1 MLKGSTDY
9 LRLAAALLAL
19 LLPSCAGQVA
29 PPGGP
34 PDTVPPRIIRTIPD
48 TNAVG
53 VWPERIVIE
62 FSEYVDRRSV
72 EESIF
77 LSPDLGALE
86 FDWSGRELEI
96 AFTERLRDS
105 VTYVLNVGTDVVDIR
120 AGNRMASGFS
130 LAFSTGPKIDNA
142 AIAGRVFDASP
153 EGVLVFAYRL
163 DGRNPDT
170 LDPALVRPDYI
181 TQTGREGAFLLS
193 HLADGLYRLIAVRDQ
208 YKNLLYEKQ
217 VDAYGVARRDYSA
230 NASDQETGSIWIRL
244 AREDTT
250 RPFLSSV
257 SPAGGRQILLRFS
270 EPLDSLSL
278 LGTVVEVRDTLS
290 EQPVPVQAL
299 YPLGPGW
306 LELGALLEMMPVEGR
321 AYRVTVGGAKDTA
334 GNLLDDQHAQLLFEA
349 TGERDTI
356 RPRVD
361 FDALS
366 DSVRAV
372 DAGAGFLMK
381 FSEPVDTLA
390 VLSAL
395 SLSDTSGTRIELDH
409 RWQSLTRLLL
419 LPTRPLRGASWYL
432 LSTVLDGVLDV
443 DGNRWADTTLVLH
456 FMTLDPRETG
466 EITGR
471 IVDRMGEGLGGALYI
486 EAVPLSRAGALSSM
500 VLRTPG
506 MFALREV
513 REGRYRLEAFED
525 ADSSGSYSY
534 GLPFPFVPSE
544 RFSVHADTLRV
555 RARWTFENA
564 DLMLGP

>member
-1 MLKGSTDY
+1 MP
-9 LRLAAALLAL
+9 AVPLAL
-19 LLPSCAGQVA
+19 LLVSCAGQVA

-34 PDTVPPRIIRTIPD
+34 PDTVPPRIIRTVPD

-77 LSPDLGALE
+77 LSPDLGTLE

-96 AFTERLRDS
+96 AFAERLQDS

-130 LAFSTGPKIDNA
+130 LAFSTGPQIDNA
-142 AIAGRVFDASP
+142 AITGRVFDASP

-181 TQTGREGAFLLS
+181 TQTGREGVFRLS

-217 VDAYGVARRDYSA
+217 VDAYGVARGDCAAR
-230 NASDQETGSIWIRL
+230 ASDQDPGVIWIRL

-257 SPAGGRQILLRFS
+257 TPAGGRRILLRFS

-278 LGTVVEVRDTLS
+278 PGTFVEVRDTLS
-290 EQPVPVQAL
+290 GLLVPVRAL
-299 YPLGPGW
+299 YPVGSEW

-321 AYRVTVGGAKDTA
+321 AYSVAVGGAKDTA
-334 GNLLDDQHAQLLFEA
+334 GNFLDQQHARLLFVA
-349 TGERDTI
+349 TGEPDTI

-361 FDALS
+361 VEALT

-372 DAGAGFLMK
+372 DPAGSFLMR

-390 VLSAL
+390 ALSAL
-395 SLSDTSGTRIELDH
+395 SLSDTSRARIELVH

-419 LPTRPLRGASWYL
+419 QPTRPLREATWYV
-432 LSTVLDGVLDV
+432 LSVPLDGVV
-443 DGNRWADTTLVLH
+443 DMEQNSWADTTLVLN
-456 FMTLDPRETG
+456 FMTLDLRETG

-471 IVDRMGEGLGGALYI
+471 ITDRTGEGLRGILYVQ
-486 EAVPLSRAGALSSM
+486 AVPLNRAGALSSM

-506 MFALREV
+506 MFTLGKV
-513 REGRYRLEAFED
+513 REGRYRLEVFED

-555 RARWTFENA
+555 RARWTYENA